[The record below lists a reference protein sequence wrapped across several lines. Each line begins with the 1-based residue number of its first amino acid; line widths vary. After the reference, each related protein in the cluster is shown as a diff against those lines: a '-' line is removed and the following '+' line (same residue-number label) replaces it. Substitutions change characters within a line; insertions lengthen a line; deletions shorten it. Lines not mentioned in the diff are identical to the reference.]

1 MAHKKKIVPHVSP
14 LFSDIAMRSDSPMLD
29 SATKAK
35 PSPAPCATATLNP
48 EAMGTSPSVPVGSQ
62 KRKARKSKI
71 THLVRSAD
79 GRVSP
84 AEGEWS
90 FLIVYSAHYQIHWI

>member
-1 MAHKKKIVPHVSP
+1 MH
-14 LFSDIAMRSDSPMLD
+14 SDSPMSD
-29 SATKAK
+29 SAAKAK
-35 PSPAPCATATLNP
+35 QTPAPCATATLFP
-48 EAMGTSPSVPVGSQ
+48 EAMGTSASMPVGSQ

-84 AEGEWS
+84 AEGKS
-90 FLIVYSAHYQIHWI
+90 FLTGNSLFCILYVSWKTPNEGCSVHAILRGYFE